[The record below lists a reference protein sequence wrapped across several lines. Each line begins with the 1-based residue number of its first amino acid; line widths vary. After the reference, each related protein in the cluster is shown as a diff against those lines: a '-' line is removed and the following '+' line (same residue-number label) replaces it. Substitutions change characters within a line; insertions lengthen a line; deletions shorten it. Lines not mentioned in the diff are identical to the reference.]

1 MRILYDDQGFH
12 QHHGGVSR
20 YFTELMKHL
29 PDGVEY
35 YLPFKMSNN
44 AYLQRPPFNMPPL
57 GRSVEDFVAK
67 WGRGRFYPLLSRV
80 YWKCA
85 RWVPGFN
92 AGECENRRQI
102 VEALK
107 KGDFDVFHMTGPDW
121 VCEDWQI
128 VAGKKPIIVTIH
140 DLVPDMLWRNRRVI
154 ACRRRVLEAATH
166 IIAVSENTKKDIV
179 RLYGVPE
186 KKVTVIYHGHTQFE
200 TAGTGGELPVPKP
213 YLLYVGERDGYK
225 NFSWLVRTLA
235 PFLMHSGLQL
245 FCTGLPFR
253 KDELRLLGCLGV
265 AGRVQQRFVQDGQ
278 MSALFANAEAFI
290 YPSLYEGFGIPIL
303 DAFAAGCPAVISNAS
318 CFPEVGGD
326 AALYFNP
333 RGDGADLLAHL
344 EVIVGEAD
352 GAKGIRAELVE
363 RARMRAK
370 GFSWENCVQKT
381 LDVYRQVA

>member
-12 QHHGGVSR
+12 QRHGGVSR

-44 AYLQRPPFNMPPL
+44 AYLQQPPFNMSPL
-57 GRSVEDFVAK
+57 GRSVDDFVAK
-67 WGRGRFYPLLSRV
+67 WGRGRFYPVLSRV
-80 YWKCA
+80 YWRCA

-107 KGDFDVFHMTGPDW
+107 KGDFDVFHMTGPHW
-121 VCEDWQI
+121 VCDDWQI
-128 VAGKKPIIVTIH
+128 VAGKKPIVVTIH

-200 TAGTGGELPVPKP
+200 AEGTGGELPVPKP

-225 NFSWLVRTLA
+225 NFRWLVRTLA
-235 PFLMHSGLQL
+235 PFLMHFGLQL

-253 KDELRLLGCLGV
+253 KEELRLLDRLGV

-333 RGDGADLLAHL
+333 RGDGTDLLAHL
-344 EVIVGEAD
+344 EVILGEAN

-363 RARMRAK
+363 KARMRAK